1 MNLDSLMTMKNF
13 NLPICS
19 ECKEWPWCATIP
31 QECER
36 RKRMIKEAYAWFGDQ
51 YIIVLVDDVDEDM
64 TTEDIIDAA
73 SEVLFSNMSWE
84 VFNGE
89 EG

>member
-1 MNLDSLMTMKNF
+1 MTMKNF

-19 ECKEWPWCATIP
+19 KCKEWPWCATIP

-36 RKRMIKEAYAWFGDQ
+36 REQMYVEAYCWYGSQ
-51 YIIVLVDDVDEDM
+51 YMVIPLDDVDEDM

-73 SEVLFSNMSWE
+73 TERLFSNMSWE